1 MAIRIRRQ
9 EFPGMHGG
17 ASVKRSLALHVRRA
31 VIQYRG
37 AAAKKTHS

>member
-17 ASVKRSLALHVRRA
+17 APVKRWLALRARRA
-31 VIQYRG
+31 IIQYRG
-37 AAAKKTHS
+37 AAAKKAHS